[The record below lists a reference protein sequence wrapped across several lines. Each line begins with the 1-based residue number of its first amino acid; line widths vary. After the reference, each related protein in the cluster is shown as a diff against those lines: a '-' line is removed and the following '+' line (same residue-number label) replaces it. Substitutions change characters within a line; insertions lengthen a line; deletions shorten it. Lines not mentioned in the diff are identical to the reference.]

1 MGLRASGVKKQN
13 NNNKDSQGRFDM
25 SRVVDSQL
33 LCLIGLQSLNLV
45 SDIATLKKKRKEGQK
60 DTIKTKQA
68 KKWFANKYWLWL
80 PIQDKKKMKK
90 KKKKR
95 GKNNN
100 NKNLDCFKK
109 KRKILCICWRHLLFL
124 PEHLPHCRQ
133 AGIIIKQ
140 RHSPHPYGWLST
152 GCTEPCWEF
161 NVLVKL
167 SACGDGWHFLME
179 DQLFSFE
186 CEVINWGCIKCHLPP
201 PAP

>member
-1 MGLRASGVKKQN
+1 MGLCASGVKKQN

-80 PIQDKKKMKK
+80 PIQDKKKKMKK

-95 GKNNN
+95 GQNNN
-100 NKNLDCFKK
+100 NKNLDCL
-109 KRKILCICWRHLLFL
+109 KRKQSCASVGDIYFFFQSISLTAGRHHHHQAATQPPSIWMTVNRLHRTLLRL
-124 PEHLPHCRQ
+124 
-133 AGIIIKQ
+133 
-140 RHSPHPYGWLST
+140 
-152 GCTEPCWEF
+152 
-161 NVLVKL
+161 
-167 SACGDGWHFLME
+167 
-179 DQLFSFE
+179 
-186 CEVINWGCIKCHLPP
+186 
-201 PAP
+201 